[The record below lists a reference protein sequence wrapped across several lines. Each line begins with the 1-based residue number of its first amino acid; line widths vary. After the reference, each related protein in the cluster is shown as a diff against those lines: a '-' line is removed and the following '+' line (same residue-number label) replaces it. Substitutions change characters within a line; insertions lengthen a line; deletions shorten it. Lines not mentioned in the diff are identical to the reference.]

1 MNISIIGMPLFY
13 GCDRAGVE
21 KGPDILRENNLD
33 KILGKNHY
41 VTDLGNIDVD
51 YIESKDKFLEN
62 DKLKYLKQ
70 VVDANNRLASKVYEA
85 LTNNTLP
92 FIIGGDHSLAL
103 GSIAGSSKY
112 YGNDLG
118 VIWIDAH
125 GDINTETTSP
135 SGNIHGMPLAASMGI
150 GYEKLTSI
158 FFDDFKVK
166 PENVFI
172 IACRDLD
179 QGEVELIEK
188 LKINVWNIDDIQNGN
203 LDQIIADLLSMIKE
217 NNIKNIHLSYDIDC
231 LDPEYVPGT
240 GTPVENGLT
249 FEESKK
255 LLKSILG
262 TSLVKSIDFVE
273 YNPELDLNNKT
284 KETCIELLNIISAEL
299 K

>member
-1 MNISIIGMPLFY
+1 MDISIIGMPLFY
-13 GCDRAGVE
+13 GCDRPGVE

>member
-1 MNISIIGMPLFY
+1 MDISIIGMPLFY
-13 GCDRAGVE
+13 GCDRPGVE

-33 KILGKNHY
+33 KIFKKNHC

-70 VVDANNRLASKVYEA
+70 VVDANNKLASKVHEA

-112 YGNDLG
+112 FGNDLG

-125 GDINTETTSP
+125 GDVNTEITSP

-158 FFDDFKVK
+158 FFNDFKVK

-172 IACRDLD
+172 LGCRDLD
-179 QGEVELIEK
+179 PGEVELIDR
-188 LKINVWNIDDIQNGN
+188 LKINVWNINDIQNGD
-203 LDQIIADLLSMIKE
+203 LDKIISDLLSIIKE
-217 NNIKNIHLSYDIDC
+217 RNIKNIHLSYDIDC

-240 GTPVENGLT
+240 GTPVDNGLT

-255 LLKSILG
+255 ILKSILG

-273 YNPELDLNNKT
+273 YNPELDLNNRT
-284 KETCIELLNIISAEL
+284 KETCIELLNIISNEL
-299 K
+299 N

>member
-1 MNISIIGMPLFY
+1 MDISIIGMPLFY
-13 GCDRAGVE
+13 GCDRPGVE

-33 KILGKNHY
+33 KILEKNHH

-112 YGNDLG
+112 FGNDLG

-150 GYEKLTSI
+150 GYDKLTSI
-158 FFDDFKVK
+158 FFESFKVK

-172 IACRDLD
+172 LACRDLD
-179 QGEVELIEK
+179 QGEVELIDK
-188 LKINVWNIDDIQNGN
+188 LKINVWNIDEIQNGD
-203 LDQIIADLLSMIKE
+203 LDKIISDLLSKIKE
-217 NNIKNIHLSYDIDC
+217 KNIKNIHLSYDIDC

-240 GTPVENGLT
+240 GTPVDNGLT

-255 LLKSILG
+255 LLKSILS

-273 YNPELDLNNKT
+273 YNPELDSNNRT
-284 KETCIELLNIISAEL
+284 KETCIELLNIISTEL